1 MSESTLQQVIKLAA
15 KHFNKKDDT
24 LFGETHLIND
34 LKGDSLD
41 AVELIM
47 NIEDHFEL
55 EIPEDDLEGVRT
67 LGGIATVVEQ
77 HLSK

>member
-1 MSESTLQQVIKLAA
+1 MSKSTLERIIDLAA
-15 KHFNKKDDT
+15 KHFNKKADT
-24 LFGETHLIND
+24 MSKETHLIND

-47 NIEDHFEL
+47 NIEDHFDL
-55 EIPEDDLEGVRT
+55 EIPEDDLEGIRT
-67 LGGIATVVEQ
+67 LGGIAEVVDR